1 VTDDRTVSSPTGD
14 KLEDRPSAAVIIPS
28 YNDSDRLTPCLEA
41 LGNPTIRDRLIIT
54 VSLDGG
60 EPLPESIAKLADV
73 VLQGP
78 HAGPAAARN
87 RGWKSANT
95 PYILFTDS
103 DCAPEPDWA
112 EDMIRALEAGA
123 DAVKGKYSSGGSRMI
138 QRLAQ
143 VEFEERYSLLLASG
157 VTDMVD
163 TYSAGF
169 RRSSLDDMDGFDESF
184 PCADH
189 EDVDLSYRMLEAGY
203 RLVFTP
209 EARVAHVH
217 RPTWMAY
224 FRMKFSR
231 GRWRTVVLRRFPSMI
246 GGGSYTPGG
255 LKVQIILA
263 GLLPFALALCFVW
276 PMIAVLWLTAFLIT
290 TIPVAVA
297 ASSTDPGTLAA
308 VPLFCLFRGC
318 ALFLGML
325 RGIFSGGKGNE

>member
-1 VTDDRTVSSPTGD
+1 VAEHQTSSILEGD
-14 KLEDRPSAAVIIPS
+14 QLEDRPVAAVIIPS
-28 YNDSDRLTPCLEA
+28 FNDSNRVKVCLEA
-41 LGNPTIRDRLIIT
+41 LERQTARDRLTIT

-60 EPLPESIAKLADV
+60 EPLPESIAALADT

-87 RGWKSANT
+87 RGWRNSTADF
-95 PYILFTDS
+95 ILFTDS
-103 DCAPEPDWA
+103 DCIPEPDWA
-112 EDMIRALEAGA
+112 QEMITALENGA
-123 DAVKGKYSSGGSRMI
+123 DAVKGTYRAGGKRMI

-143 VEFEERYSLLLASG
+143 VEFEERYSLLLAGG

-169 RRSSLDDMDGFDESF
+169 RKSCLLDMDGFDEFF

-203 RLVFTP
+203 RLAFSP
-209 EARVAHVH
+209 DSRVTHVH

-231 GRWRTVVLRRFPSMI
+231 GRWRMVILRRFPAMI
-246 GGGSYTPGG
+246 GGGSYTPSG

-263 GLLPFALALCFVW
+263 GFLPLSLALSFIW
-276 PMIAVLWLTAFLIT
+276 PMAPAVWLILFLFSCIPFIRTA
-290 TIPVAVA
+290 V
-297 ASSTDPGTLAA
+297 STDPGTVPLA
-308 VPLFCLFRGC
+308 PLFCLIRGC

-325 RGIFSGGKGNE
+325 RGIFSGGKGER